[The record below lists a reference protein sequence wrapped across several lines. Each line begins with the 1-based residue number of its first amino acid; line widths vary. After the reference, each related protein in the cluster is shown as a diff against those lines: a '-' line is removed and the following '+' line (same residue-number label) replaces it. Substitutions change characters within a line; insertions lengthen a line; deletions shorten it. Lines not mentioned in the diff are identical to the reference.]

1 MVFVSNTMPTTDCA
15 HFLDFYGRYADQS
28 DLMYMVDIHKDLF
41 EIGTMMG
48 SPKPNIPDMERIGS
62 LYCLDKDGSL
72 RNVVQGIGISNGLA
86 WSSDGKSM
94 YYIDSS
100 PRQMYKYDFDPST
113 GKIGNLT
120 LSILLFS

>member
-1 MVFVSNTMPTTDCA
+1 MPSTDCA
-15 HFLDFYGRYADQS
+15 YFLDFYGRCADQS
-28 DLMYMVDIHKDLF
+28 DLTYMVDIHKGLF

-72 RNVVQGIGISNGLA
+72 RNVVQGVGISNGLA